1 MLPIFSFS
9 KIIEKSLANTPQ
21 ITFEITDACNLKC
34 EYCGYGKFYSDY
46 DERKS
51 QNLPIDWA
59 ISLLNYLK
67 DLWQSELNTSHGQNV
82 YISFYGGEPLMNIPF
97 IKEVVSY
104 IENLNC
110 TTRSFIFNMTTNGT
124 LLHRDMDYLVEKN
137 VQLLISLD
145 GDKYNTSYRVDH
157 RGINAFDRIL
167 KNVELLREKY
177 PDYFEQCV
185 NFNAVLHNRNSVEEI
200 YKFFKER
207 YNKVPSIGELNNSGI
222 RADKRE
228 EFNETYISSTESLMQ
243 SEHYTEIERDM
254 FLKSPT
260 YHSATIF
267 LMQNSTYAYR
277 DYNELL
283 FGRPKSN
290 EDKTMPTGT
299 CLPFS
304 KKIFVTVNG
313 KLLPCERIGH
323 QFALGKVDSTGVHLS
338 FEDIAKQYNGYYQ
351 RVSKQCTACH
361 NKHACTQCVFNLEG
375 IDDRD
380 KVIKCQGFMSKHD
393 AEQYRNVQ
401 LRFFHENPEAY
412 HKIMTE
418 VIIK

>member
-228 EFNETYISSTESLMQ
+228 EFNETYRSSTEALCSQ
-243 SEHYTEIERDM
+243 SITRR
-254 FLKSPT
+254 L
-260 YHSATIF
+260 
-267 LMQNSTYAYR
+267 N
-277 DYNELL
+277 
-283 FGRPKSN
+283 
-290 EDKTMPTGT
+290 
-299 CLPFS
+299 
-304 KKIFVTVNG
+304 
-313 KLLPCERIGH
+313 
-323 QFALGKVDSTGVHLS
+323 
-338 FEDIAKQYNGYYQ
+338 
-351 RVSKQCTACH
+351 
-361 NKHACTQCVFNLEG
+361 
-375 IDDRD
+375 
-380 KVIKCQGFMSKHD
+380 VICS
-393 AEQYRNVQ
+393 
-401 LRFFHENPEAY
+401 
-412 HKIMTE
+412 
-418 VIIK
+418 